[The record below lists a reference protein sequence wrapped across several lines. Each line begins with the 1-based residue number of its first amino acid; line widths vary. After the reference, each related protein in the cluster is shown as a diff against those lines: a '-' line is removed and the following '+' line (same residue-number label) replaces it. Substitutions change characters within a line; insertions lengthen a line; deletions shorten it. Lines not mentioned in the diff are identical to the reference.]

1 MDQHSISENSEPGE
15 NPQHAPEQAAAP
27 NIAALPL
34 PFAFPRLRHVHR
46 LDEEH
51 ESPRGPGDLAPF
63 IQQIDAS
70 NDSSEALRTPLPP
83 NPFELGAANNTTL
96 DVFRHVP
103 MAEIAI
109 RNRLRGVVEASVSKL
124 MDPIAERGLI
134 HPLVVRP
141 DPTDAD
147 KFVLVSGLQRINAA
161 KNLGN
166 HEILCRVVA
175 LDESNAELWEVDENL
190 ARATLSPADEAR
202 FMARRREIY
211 ELRHGKGNGQ
221 AKGAAA
227 ANARRGR
234 RHAAAM
240 LARASFSEN
249 TANQTGRSQ
258 RTIQRAIQRAD
269 QNGSATLT
277 RVAGTALDT
286 GAELDALP
294 HLPPATRAQL
304 IEQAAA
310 GAKVSAVQARKKMR
324 EPTAAEGLDAAEALS
339 APDSI
344 EAESDFSGLSALKA
358 AWLGASNSARETFLD
373 WIEGFK

>member
-1 MDQHSISENSEPGE
+1 LDQQSISENSEPGE
-15 NPQHAPEQAAAP
+15 NQQDAPKPVAAP
-27 NIAALPL
+27 NMAALPL
-34 PFAFPRLRHVHR
+34 PFAFPRLRQLHR
-46 LDEEH
+46 LEH
-51 ESPRGPGDLAPF
+51 EGPRDTGDVAPS

-70 NDSSEALRTPLPP
+70 NNSSEALRTPLPRS
-83 NPFELGAANNTTL
+83 PFELGAGNNTGL

-103 MAEIAI
+103 LADII
-109 RNRLRGVVEASVSKL
+109 IGNRQRGVVEASVSKL
-124 MDPIAERGLI
+124 MESIAERGLI

-141 DPTDAD
+141 DPTDAH
-147 KFVLVSGLQRINAA
+147 KFVLVSGMQRINAA

-227 ANARRGR
+227 ANARQGR

-240 LARASFSEN
+240 LARASFSED

-294 HLPPATRAQL
+294 HLPPATREQL
-304 IEQAAA
+304 IEQAAS
-310 GAKVSAVQARKKMR
+310 GAQVSAVQARKQLR
-324 EPTAAEGLDAAEALS
+324 ESPAANGLDTTEALPTPDLA
-339 APDSI
+339 AP
-344 EAESDFSGLSALKA
+344 ESDSPDLSALKQ
-358 AWLGASNSARETFLD
+358 AWLGASKSARESFLA
-373 WIEGFK
+373 WIELSK